1 VNIKGHKVRIAAAVA
16 GFAGLFGTAPALAAS
31 IFISADITTSQTWT
45 ADNEYILTDRIYVT
59 NGSTLTIEA
68 GVTVRGEPEDTA
80 GAQNPGTL
88 IITRGSKIRALGT
101 RLKPITFTDL
111 DDDNIGSNPG
121 TAPYD
126 TKENAEI
133 LTGQWG
139 GVILLSTG
147 YVATNTVAAV
157 DPAKEQQI
165 EGLTALGEKG
175 FYGGC
180 SEFLVGPYG
189 RNCDDSDSG
198 TMTYVSVRYG
208 GFNLSA
214 NNEIN
219 GLTLGGVGRE
229 TDLDFIE
236 VINNKDDGVELFGG
250 AAQIKHLISANGGDD
265 GIDYDEGW
273 RGKVQFAF
281 VLQGTP
287 GADKSDKGFE
297 QDGGTVA
304 DASLPFAI
312 PTLYNVTVVGL
323 GQKPTYTD
331 RLKNTVMHFRDN
343 AGGRHFNSAYLDF
356 GGAAAMIEGGSAAC
370 DAAGS
375 SGQRSLTAYAVDGI
389 YHLGPA
395 GDNQLDVQDN
405 VFYCLG
411 APAADQVP
419 TGKCS
424 VGGNAC
430 CSTAQCVAGG
440 GDTCVDQAPIYG
452 GDAGKIHRDNGLF
465 TTLANDNT
473 YVACG
478 GALPILTL
486 DRSAVADLSKPDPVA
501 VIDPRPVM
509 GGPLGSTNRATP
521 NDGFFTAANYKG
533 AFAPGSYWAKK
544 WSTLERLGYLEN
556 CTNGVGAAPDEVA
569 GIAFVD
575 KSNVIWTKFVNGAA
589 TYDLIRADTPNG
601 FAAGTCVETKGSSAH
616 TLDGSTPAPNAAF
629 YYLVRASNSCGSGT
643 LGRRS
648 NGVERAG
655 VSCP

>member
-1 VNIKGHKVRIAAAVA
+1 VNIKGHRVRIAAAVA
-16 GFAGLFGTAPALAAS
+16 VLFGTAPALAAS
-31 IFISADITTSQTWT
+31 ILISADITTSQTWT

-68 GVTVRGEPEDTA
+68 GTTVRGEPEESA
-80 GAQNPGTL
+80 GSQDPGTL
-88 IITRGSKIRALGT
+88 IITRGAKIRALGT

-121 TAPYD
+121 SSPYD
-126 TKENAEI
+126 TKENAQAI
-133 LTGQWG
+133 TGQWG
-139 GVILLSTG
+139 GVILLGYG
-147 YVATNTVAAV
+147 YVATNTVAAA

-165 EGLTALGEKG
+165 EGLTALAEKG

-180 SEFLVGPYG
+180 SEFLAGPYG

-198 TMTYVSVRYG
+198 TMTYISVRYG

-229 TDLDFIE
+229 TDLDYIE
-236 VINNKDDGVELFGG
+236 VINNKDDGVECFGG
-250 AAQIKHLISANGGDD
+250 APQVKHLIAANGGDD
-265 GIDYDEGW
+265 GFDYDEGY
-273 RGKVQFAF
+273 RGKVQFF
-281 VLQGTP
+281 FEIQGTP

-297 QDGGTVA
+297 QDGGTIA
-304 DASLPFAI
+304 DASLPLAI
-312 PTLYNVTVVGL
+312 PTMYNMTVVGL
-323 GQKPTYTD
+323 GQKATYTD

-356 GGAAAMIEGGSAAC
+356 GGAAALIEGGSAAC

-375 SGQRSLTAYAVDGI
+375 SGQRSLTPYAVDGV

-424 VGGNAC
+424 VGGNVC
-430 CSTAQCVAGG
+430 CSTAQCAGG
-440 GDTCVDQAPIYG
+440 ADTCVDQAPTYG
-452 GDAGKIHRDNGLF
+452 GDAGKIHRDTGLF
-465 TTLANDNT
+465 ANAANDNT

-486 DRSAVADLSKPDPVA
+486 DRSAVADMTKPDPIA
-501 VIDPRPVM
+501 QIDPRPAF
-509 GGPLGSTNRATP
+509 GGPLASTNRATP

-533 AFAPGSYWAKK
+533 AFAPGSYWAKS
-544 WSTLERLGYLEN
+544 WSTLGRLGYLEN
-556 CTNGVGAAPDEVA
+556 CVNGVGAVPDEVS
-569 GIAFVD
+569 GLTFLD
-575 KSNVIWTKFVNGAA
+575 KNNLIWGRSVNGAA
-589 TYDLIRADTPNG
+589 SFDLVRATTPNG
-601 FAAGTCVETKGSSAH
+601 FAAGSCVETRGSNGH
-616 TLDGSTPAPNAAF
+616 GLDAATPAANAAF
-629 YYLVRASNSCGSGT
+629 YYLLRANNSCGSGT
-643 LGRRS
+643 PGRRS
-648 NGVERAG
+648 NGTERVS